1 MVAAAPLKRPT
12 KTGVKVEIMA
22 INEKKLFHFIMIKP
36 SRYDDEG
43 YPVQWLRSLIPSNSL
58 ASVNSL
64 ATDCRQRGVLGPD
77 VEIKLTVYDETN
89 RRIPVDKL
97 IKQAGRSGCTTLI
110 GLVGVQSNQFPRAV
124 DLARM
129 FLTAGLPVVIGG
141 FHTAGCISML
151 PELPDEIK
159 AAQDMGLSIF
169 AGEAEEQRLDEVF
182 LDAYRGELK
191 PIYNYLND
199 LPSMDAQPT
208 PFLEREVVSRT
219 MGDIS
224 SFDLGRG
231 CPFQCSFCT
240 IINVQGRKSR
250 FRSPDDVEK
259 IVRENAAAGID
270 RFFITD
276 DNFARNRD
284 WEVLFDRMI
293 WLQEDQGIHIDAII
307 QVDTLCHKVPN
318 FIEKAA
324 RAGVNKVFI
333 GLENINPDNL
343 LAAKKRQ
350 NKITEYR
357 AMIQKWSAHGIFT
370 YAGYILGFANDT
382 KESILRDIEIIKREL
397 PIDILE
403 FFFLTPLPGSED
415 HKNMLA
421 KGIWMDPD
429 LNKYNLHHR
438 VTHHPVMSDED
449 WEDAYNTAW
458 RTYFSYD
465 HMETVIR
472 RHAANPKG
480 SPRRVTNFI
489 RDFKQIM
496 EIENMQ
502 PLEAG
507 VVRRRFRRDRK
518 PGLPRENALVFY
530 SKYIAEIANKLVR
543 YAIMFLK
550 CRAIYRKVMRDPNR
564 LAYMDIAIAPCDEGD
579 VESLAIFNETHGGK
593 AAVDKARVQDDRRKR
608 VERRLAEA

>member
-1 MVAAAPLKRPT
+1 MA
-12 KTGVKVEIMA
+12 VEA
-22 INEKKLFHFIMIKP
+22 KELFHFIMIKP
-36 SRYDDEG
+36 SRYDDAG

-58 ASVNSL
+58 ASVNAL
-64 ATDCRQRGVLGPD
+64 ARDCQQRHILGPD
-77 VEIKLTVYDETN
+77 VEIKLTVLDETN
-89 RRIPVDKL
+89 RRIPVNKI
-97 IKQAGRSGCTTLI
+97 IKNANRDGCTTLI

-159 AAQDMGLSIF
+159 AAQDMDLSIF

-182 LDAYRGELK
+182 VDAYRGELK

-199 LPSMDAQPT
+199 LPNMDSQPT
-208 PFLEREVVSRT
+208 PFLEPEVVGRT
-219 MGDIS
+219 LGDIT

-250 FRSPDDVEK
+250 FRSPDDLEK
-259 IVRENAAAGID
+259 VIRENAVAGID

-284 WEVLFDRMI
+284 WEALFDRMI

-357 AMIQKWSAHGIFT
+357 AMVQKWRAHGIFT
-370 YAGYILGFANDT
+370 YAGYILGFPNDT

-438 VTHHPVMSDED
+438 VTHHPVMSDEE

-465 HMETVIR
+465 HIETVIR

-507 VVRRRFRRDRK
+507 VVRRRSRLDRK
-518 PGLPRENALVFY
+518 PGMPHENALVFH
-530 SKYIAEIANKLVR
+530 SKYIAEIATKLVR
-543 YAIMFLK
+543 YATMYLK
-550 CRAIYRKVMRDPNR
+550 CRAIYKKVLRDPNR
-564 LAYMDIAIAPCDEGD
+564 LAYSDIAIAPCDEGEI
-579 VESLAIFNETHGGK
+579 ESLAIFSETQGGR
-593 AAVDKARVQDDRRKR
+593 AAVDKARAHDDRRER
-608 VERRLAEA
+608 VERRLAKV